1 MPVSSSAVV
10 PFFPFFFF
18 SPPTPPSPRC
28 CAADHSLLPARS
40 RIFNCKRL
48 SPATFLALRYALAP
62 PPISAFRFLAYPRD
76 RRRKGSEA
84 EGWGGRHGRFE
95 TENGRFHTRG
105 LKKRNASRGNEASKR
120 ESDIEK
126 VYKEENARKKR
137 VHGGRG
143 WKEDAEPDN
152 TVIA

>member
-1 MPVSSSAVV
+1 MK
-10 PFFPFFFF
+10 
-18 SPPTPPSPRC
+18 
-28 CAADHSLLPARS
+28 L
-40 RIFNCKRL
+40 
-48 SPATFLALRYALAP
+48 
-62 PPISAFRFLAYPRD
+62 
-76 RRRKGSEA
+76 
-84 EGWGGRHGRFE
+84 GRFE
-95 TENGRFHTRG
+95 TEKRRFHTRG

-137 VHGGRG
+137 VHDGRGRG